1 MKRNKLFALSTL
13 LACTLLASCEENTEV
28 QNGNNPIGNVSA
40 SDQALDTNLTLQK
53 FYNDLKESSGGSKA
67 IEKLIDKIAGI
78 EYSDE
83 NLARDLTAASSDGFD
98 VRYYHT
104 TASLQKDIAEVFED
118 AVDGTSYLDDN
129 GKFDPEEFKEY
140 VEETLDYEVKD
151 GLTSDKYL
159 TDSDLRSLL
168 KYNYDEYIEKSVKPD
183 ILENYI
189 YMDYITSS
197 SKYKG
202 QFSNQYA
209 VKLEVLKIQHDTT
222 KINNAWNESLIK
234 DIKTITGAKTDA
246 EFNTDY
252 SFVTFDSDNNLIV
265 FNSAKDALSYDVY
278 SLSEENVN
286 AYVPSYVV
294 VNGKTPIRQLDLN
307 KADDKAKVVSLIA
320 DETTT
325 KVEDKC
331 WTITLDAKA
340 NQEYYEHIEDLL
352 IARKLWQIDYEVIL
366 AKNYDNKT
374 SYYDAMTETEKTEAQ
389 TFASTYSNS
398 NSKPIKEVAK
408 EKKISAQQET
418 YYSEPDYYT
427 KSTYTNV
434 LPTALSSLRGTS
446 AKDLISHLKQF
457 GTEDNKFLLP
467 ANDALT
473 DPVYLDTSS
482 NYYYVCEVSEWYGYY
497 ETVDLLNSSK
507 PSKQISNYQIE
518 AYQSGVITPWK
529 LNEDGTRYVEN
540 TAASIVYSQHPEGF
554 DSVIN
559 LVQTSAKNIL
569 TDAMKKEAVV
579 SLFEKYSLEI
589 NDQDIYDYIKS
600 QYPDYFEK
608 D

>member
-1 MKRNKLFALSTL
+1 MKKNKLLALSTL
-13 LACTLLASCEENTEV
+13 LACTLLAGCEENTKV
-28 QNGNNPIGNVSA
+28 QDGDKPIGGVTTG
-40 SDQALDTNLTLQK
+40 DQTLDTNLTLQK
-53 FYNDLKESSGGSKA
+53 FYEDLKDSNGGSKA

-104 TASLQKDIAEVFED
+104 TASLQKEIAEVFENV
-118 AVDGTSYLDDN
+118 VDGTSYLDDN
-129 GKFDPEEFKEY
+129 GDFDPEEFKEY
-140 VEETLDYEVKD
+140 VEETLDYDVKE

-159 TDSDLRSLL
+159 TDSDLRNVL

-189 YMDYITSS
+189 YLDYITSS

-209 VKLEVLKIQHDTT
+209 VKLEVLKIEHDTT
-222 KINNAWNESLIK
+222 KLNNAWNEALIK
-234 DIKTITGAKTDA
+234 DVKAITSAKSNI
-246 EFNTDY
+246 EFGTTY
-252 SFVTFDSDNNLIV
+252 SFVTFNSNNDLVV
-265 FNSAKDALSYDVY
+265 FNSTKDALSYDVY
-278 SLSEENVN
+278 NLSEENVN
-286 AYVPSYVV
+286 TYVPSYVV
-294 VNGKTPIRQLDLN
+294 VNGTNPIRQLDFN
-307 KADDKAKVVSLIA
+307 KSEDKAKVETLIA
-320 DETTT
+320 DSTT
-325 KVEDKC
+325 KKVEEKS
-331 WTITLDAKA
+331 WVITPDTKP

-374 SYYDAMTETEKTEAQ
+374 TYYDAMTETEKSEAQ

-398 NSKPIKEVAK
+398 NTKPIKEVAK
-408 EKKISAQQET
+408 EKKISAQQEK

-427 KSTYTNV
+427 KNTYTNV
-434 LPTALSSLRGTS
+434 LPSALSSLRGTS
-446 AKDLISHLKQF
+446 AKDLISHLTQF
-457 GTEDNKFLLP
+457 GDENDKFLLP
-467 ANDALT
+467 TNDSLT

-482 NYYYVCEVSEWYGYY
+482 NNYYICEVSEWYGYY
-497 ETVDLLNSSK
+497 ETVDILNSSK

-518 AYQSGVITPWK
+518 AYQTGVLTPWK
-529 LNEDGTRYVEN
+529 LNDEGTRYVED

-554 DSVIN
+554 ESVIN
-559 LVQTSAKNIL
+559 LVQISAENIL
-569 TDAMKKEAVV
+569 TDAMKKEAIV

-589 NDQDIYDYIKS
+589 NDQDIYDYIKT
-600 QYPDYFEK
+600 QYPDYFEN

>member
-1 MKRNKLFALSTL
+1 MKKNKLLALSTL
-13 LACTLLASCEENTEV
+13 LACTLLAGCEENTKV
-28 QNGNNPIGNVSA
+28 QDGDKPIGGVTTG
-40 SDQALDTNLTLQK
+40 DQTLDTNLTLQK
-53 FYNDLKESSGGSKA
+53 FYEDLKDSNGGSKA

-83 NLARDLTAASSDGFD
+83 NLAKDLTAASSDGFD

-104 TASLQKDIAEVFED
+104 TASLQKEIAEVFENV
-118 AVDGTSYLDDN
+118 VDGTSYLDDN
-129 GKFDPEEFKEY
+129 GDFDPEEFKEY
-140 VEETLDYEVKD
+140 VEETLDYDVKE

-159 TDSDLRSLL
+159 TDSDLRNVL

-189 YMDYITSS
+189 YLDYITSS

-209 VKLEVLKIQHDTT
+209 VKLEVLKIEHDTT
-222 KINNAWNESLIK
+222 KLNNAWNEALIK
-234 DIKTITGAKTDA
+234 DVKAITSAKSNI
-246 EFNTDY
+246 EFGTTY
-252 SFVTFDSDNNLIV
+252 SFVTFNSNNDLVV
-265 FNSAKDALSYDVY
+265 FNSTKDALSYDVY
-278 SLSEENVN
+278 NLSEENVN
-286 AYVPSYVV
+286 TYVPSYVV
-294 VNGKTPIRQLDLN
+294 VNGTNPIRQLDFN
-307 KADDKAKVVSLIA
+307 KSEDKAKVETLIA
-320 DETTT
+320 DSTT
-325 KVEDKC
+325 KKVEEKS
-331 WTITLDAKA
+331 WVITPDTKP

-374 SYYDAMTETEKTEAQ
+374 TYYDAMTETEKSEAQ

-398 NSKPIKEVAK
+398 NTKPIKEVAK
-408 EKKISAQQET
+408 EKKISAQQEK

-427 KSTYTNV
+427 KNTYTNV
-434 LPTALSSLRGTS
+434 LPSALSSLRGTS
-446 AKDLISHLKQF
+446 AKDLISHLTQF
-457 GTEDNKFLLP
+457 GDENDKFLLP
-467 ANDALT
+467 TNDSLT

-482 NYYYVCEVSEWYGYY
+482 NNYYICEVSEWYGYY
-497 ETVDLLNSSK
+497 ETVDILNSSK

-518 AYQSGVITPWK
+518 AYQTGVLTPWK
-529 LNEDGTRYVEN
+529 LNDEGTRYVED

-554 DSVIN
+554 ESVIN
-559 LVQTSAKNIL
+559 LVQISAENIL
-569 TDAMKKEAVV
+569 TDAMKKEAIV

-589 NDQDIYDYIKS
+589 NDQDIYDYIKT
-600 QYPDYFEK
+600 QYPDYFEN